1 MAFIKVEGIV
11 EKPLGNHGF
20 ILIETVNTREF
31 QMKRYWKCWN
41 VDNNAPFGSFVE
53 VVGEFSARIAKKID
67 GSGEDYVTPQGNR
80 QVDHNINESKVKI
93 LRAAETVSPDVNTDW
108 ATPTSDAPAPF

>member
-11 EKPLGNHGF
+11 DKPLGNHGF
-20 ILIETVNTREF
+20 TLVETVNTREF

-53 VVGEFSARIAKKID
+53 VVGEFSAKVSKKAD
-67 GSGEDYVTPQGNR
+67 GSGQDFVNAQGNR
-80 QVDHNINESKVKI
+80 TVDHNINESQVKV
-93 LRAAETVSPDVNTDW
+93 LRAAEVASPDVNSDW
-108 ATPTSDAPAPF
+108 ATAPSTQEAPF